1 MRIVSFI
8 IFLIPGIILGQ
19 DAISLDQAQ
28 QFALDNNRTLQA
40 SHLNIAKAKE
50 IVKETYAIGLP
61 QINASA
67 EYNNFLDIPV
77 SVLPDFISPTVYGVL
92 IQEDLID
99 AAQFP
104 SDPNFVEAS
113 FGTSNTLNAGATLSQ
128 LLFDGSYLVG
138 LQATKVYLGISEI
151 QAEISEKDIKKN
163 VAESYYNV
171 LIAQENVKILDES
184 KTTIEKTIT
193 EVRAMFNEGLMAE
206 DDVDQLQLTLI
217 GIENNLNNAKRQ
229 IDLTKQLLKMQLGME
244 LTAPLELSD
253 NLEALLN
260 AKILAS
266 NETTFSIG
274 KLPEFKLLENNIRAN
289 QLTVKNSKAKYLPS
303 LSGFFSYS
311 QSGQRNEFN
320 FFDSN
325 ESWFATTLW
334 GMKLSVPVFSSGMK
348 HAKVN
353 QAKLDLESAILSK
366 KDEEQGLTIA
376 AQKSKSDFDFA
387 NENHRAQKLSYELSG
402 KIRNKTLIKYK
413 EGLASSFQLNQI
425 ETQYLEAQGAYLM
438 SILTL
443 LNSKAAFDRAYGN

>member
-229 IDLTKQLLKMQLGME
+229 IDLTKQLLKMQ
-244 LTAPLELSD
+244 
-253 NLEALLN
+253 
-260 AKILAS
+260 
-266 NETTFSIG
+266 
-274 KLPEFKLLENNIRAN
+274 
-289 QLTVKNSKAKYLPS
+289 
-303 LSGFFSYS
+303 
-311 QSGQRNEFN
+311 
-320 FFDSN
+320 
-325 ESWFATTLW
+325 
-334 GMKLSVPVFSSGMK
+334 
-348 HAKVN
+348 
-353 QAKLDLESAILSK
+353 
-366 KDEEQGLTIA
+366 
-376 AQKSKSDFDFA
+376 
-387 NENHRAQKLSYELSG
+387 
-402 KIRNKTLIKYK
+402 
-413 EGLASSFQLNQI
+413 
-425 ETQYLEAQGAYLM
+425 
-438 SILTL
+438 
-443 LNSKAAFDRAYGN
+443 